1 MASKVAL
8 VEQVRAQAEDAKRAH
23 ATEIENMLVD
33 WNAAKSRLQRY
44 RTTLLPL
51 AGERSEVAL
60 AAYRGGKGDLAPV
73 LDARKSE
80 IDIRMNQLQAEAEL
94 ARAWA
99 QLNFLI
105 PDQPVSTPA
114 KDQP

>member
-23 ATEIENMLVD
+23 TAEIENLLVD

-51 AGERSEVAL
+51 AGERSEVSL

-99 QLNFLI
+99 QLNFLL
-105 PDQPVSTPA
+105 PDN
-114 KDQP
+114 KDPS